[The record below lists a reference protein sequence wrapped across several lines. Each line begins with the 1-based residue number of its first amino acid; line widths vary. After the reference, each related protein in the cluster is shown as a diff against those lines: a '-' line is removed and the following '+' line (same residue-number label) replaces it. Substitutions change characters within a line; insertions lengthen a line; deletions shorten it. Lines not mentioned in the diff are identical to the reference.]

1 MAIDPLPERARLRA
15 PPSPA
20 SEGALEPTPT
30 ALSALSVH
38 CTQHSDLVLVAL
50 AGELD
55 IYTTADF
62 RERVRRYDP
71 ADVQMVID
79 LAEVSLL
86 DSAGLGALVSLR
98 NHARRGG
105 ASLGLVCPGRGLARL
120 FWATGLRSAFVV
132 GDDLA
137 AVRAELPSSRTSAT
151 GGP

>member
-15 PPSPA
+15 PPLRVAAGGDDPSPV
-20 SEGALEPTPT
+20 
-30 ALSALSVH
+30 ALSALSVD
-38 CTQHSDLVLVAL
+38 CTEHSDLVLVAL

-62 RERVRRYDP
+62 RERVRHYDP

-86 DSAGLGALVSLR
+86 DAAGLGALVSLR
-98 NHARRGG
+98 NHASRCG
-105 ASLGLVCPGRGLARL
+105 SQLGVVCPSREMGRLL
-120 FWATGLRSAFVV
+120 WTTGLRSAFVL

-137 AVRAELPSSRTSAT
+137 AVRAALPASRED
-151 GGP
+151 PVE